1 MPKSSLRGAG
11 IYALLR
17 PIAAEVRKRCSHQLL
32 MVGNPAGEC
41 LTHSDFVALSES
53 CAFEAW
59 RAVVRQLRKVGFD
72 PEIHRTM
79 IVDRARQFLVR
90 EMQGQGSNFGDWRMR
105 RAPRRSPLPIW
116 TTWQTHVVG
125 GSDDAGP
132 RCLAQ
137 DLQAARLPQETE
149 IASHFR
155 AEIEADLRRVLSSA
169 EYAVVVA
176 HYLDGRPQ
184 RDIAREMA
192 AKSPRYRDAG
202 GLKRAETRVNVLLHR
217 ARQRA
222 RTRLSGKWLIR
233 AQEAVA

>member
-1 MPKSSLRGAG
+1 
-11 IYALLR
+11 
-17 PIAAEVRKRCSHQLL
+17 

-59 RAVVRQLRKVGFD
+59 HAIVRQVRKVGFD
-72 PEIHRTM
+72 FSTHRSL
-79 IVDRARQFLVR
+79 IVDRTRQLLIR
-90 EMQGQGSNFGDWRMR
+90 EMQGQGSSYGDWRMR

-116 TTWQTHVVG
+116 TSWESHVV
-125 GSDDAGP
+125 DAGSGP
-132 RCLAQ
+132 RPCLPQ
-137 DLQAARLPQETE
+137 DLQAVRVPQEVTLQRQ
-149 IASHFR
+149 FR
-155 AEIEADLRRVLSSA
+155 DEIETDLRGILSPA
-169 EYAVVVA
+169 EHAVVVA
-176 HYLDGRPQ
+176 HYLDGKPQ

-192 AKSPRYRDAG
+192 ARDSRYRDAG

-222 RTRLSGKWLIR
+222 RARLSQKWLVR